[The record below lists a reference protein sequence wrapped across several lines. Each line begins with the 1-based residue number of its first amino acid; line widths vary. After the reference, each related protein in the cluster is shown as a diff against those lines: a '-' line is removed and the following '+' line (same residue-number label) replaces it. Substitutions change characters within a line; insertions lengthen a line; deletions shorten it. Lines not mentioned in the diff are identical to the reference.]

1 MNEDFLAL
9 AIGSGAT
16 PSNLCL
22 TDLETVIERGQV
34 TFIEVGRALMEIRD
48 RRLYR
53 ETHTTFEAY
62 CGERWGWTR
71 QHANRQIAAARAVEE
86 MEPMGSK
93 PANERQA
100 RAMLDTKPQ
109 KLPVARR
116 AAHTTRL
123 PGVGRAQKVT
133 ASKIMDR
140 IFGQMR
146 GMTIALNSCD
156 YASYEANTQ
165 ELSDLTSCIRALVR
179 LRKHLEEPD
188 HDH

>member
-1 MNEDFLAL
+1 MGN
-9 AIGSGAT
+9 T
-16 PSNLCL
+16 P
-22 TDLETVIERGQV
+22 E
-34 TFIEVGRALMEIRD
+34 
-48 RRLYR
+48 
-53 ETHTTFEAY
+53 
-62 CGERWGWTR
+62 
-71 QHANRQIAAARAVEE
+71 
-86 MEPMGSK
+86 
-93 PANERQA
+93 NERQA
-100 RAMLDTKPQ
+100 RAMLDTKPKRQ
-109 KLPVARR
+109 NLPSAAR

-123 PGVGRAQKVT
+123 PGVGHAQKVT